1 MSITTRVL
9 ARGTLAALLLSSTTA
24 GAQGT
29 PDVERRLGPATVG
42 GEPRLQG
49 GLSFTLGQPRG
60 AFRDYVNAGIGVG
73 GHALYRLDRQGAFA
87 VRLDGG
93 FLNYG
98 RETLRL
104 PLSDRPGGGRVQL
117 DVTTTNDI
125 VWLGVGPQIMAPR
138 GLVRP
143 YVNGT
148 AGVSYFATMSSVNGH
163 DDLNASFAHDIN
175 LDDAHFSWSGGAGVL
190 MPVWRNGRSLV
201 FVDLGAQYHDN
212 GRNVRYLREG
222 GIRDLPDGG
231 LQLDVIR
238 SRADLIT
245 WHLGVSVGAR

>member
-1 MSITTRVL
+1 MSTTIRVL
-9 ARGTLAALLLSSTTA
+9 ARGALAALLLISTA
-24 GAQGT
+24 AAQGT
-29 PDVERRLGPATVG
+29 PDGERRLGPATVG

-49 GLSFTLGQPRG
+49 GLSLSLGQPRG
-60 AFRDYVNAGIGVG
+60 AFRDYVDAGIGVG

-87 VRLDGG
+87 IRVDGG

-104 PLSDRPGGGRVQL
+104 PLSDRPGGGRVGL
-117 DVTTTNDI
+117 DVTTTND
-125 VWLGVGPQIMAPR
+125 VAWLGVGPQLMAPR

-148 AGVSYFATMSSVNGH
+148 VGVSYFATMSSVSGR
-163 DDLNASFAHDIN
+163 DDLNASFAHDTN
-175 LDDAHFSWSGGAGVL
+175 LDDAHFSWSGGAGLLV
-190 MPVWRNGRSLV
+190 PVWRSTRSLV
-201 FVDLGAQYHDN
+201 FMDLGAQYHDN
-212 GRNVRYLREG
+212 GRNVRYLRQG

>member
-1 MSITTRVL
+1 
-9 ARGTLAALLLSSTTA
+9 
-24 GAQGT
+24 
-29 PDVERRLGPATVG
+29 
-42 GEPRLQG
+42 
-49 GLSFTLGQPRG
+49 
-60 AFRDYVNAGIGVG
+60 
-73 GHALYRLDRQGAFA
+73 
-87 VRLDGG
+87 
-93 FLNYG
+93 
-98 RETLRL
+98 
-104 PLSDRPGGGRVQL
+104 VQL

-125 VWLGVGPQIMAPR
+125 AWFGVGPQIMAPR

-148 AGVSYFATMSSVNGH
+148 AGVSYFATISSVSGR
-163 DDLNASFAHDIN
+163 DGLNASFAHDTN

-190 MPVWRNGRSLV
+190 MPVWRNKRSLV

-245 WHLGVSVGAR
+245 WHLGVSVGGR